1 MDDLRRMVIFS
12 HVVEAR
18 SFAAAARRL
27 GIARSAVSRHIA
39 LLEQSIGV
47 RLLNRTTRSMSLT
60 EAGEAYYR
68 SCARI
73 VAEAEEA
80 TQRVSQLR
88 DEPTGTLKVA
98 GPTGFG
104 PQLARLVGAFARQ
117 YASLK
122 VELLLDDQVID
133 MVDAGVDISL
143 RIGWLDDSSLV
154 ARKLCDS
161 PRWLCA
167 SPEYIDRHGRPE
179 SPAQLADHE
188 CIIFSLLPT
197 PYRWTFSRR
206 GRQEH
211 VHVSGRLKTNS
222 ALAVRA
228 LILDGAGIA
237 GLSNFLLGEDLRAG
251 RLERLLP
258 EYDCGNPGIY
268 AVYQDRHYQQN
279 KMRLFID
286 FVQERLA
293 GYV

>member
-104 PQLARLVGAFARQ
+104 PQLASLVGAFARQ

-161 PRWLCA
+161 PRLLCA

-251 RLERLLP
+251 RLERLLL